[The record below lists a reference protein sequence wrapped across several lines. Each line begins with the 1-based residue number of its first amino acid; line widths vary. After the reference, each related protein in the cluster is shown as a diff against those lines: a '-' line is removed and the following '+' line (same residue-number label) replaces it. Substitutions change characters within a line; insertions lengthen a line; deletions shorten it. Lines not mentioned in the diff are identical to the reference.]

1 MKANMYNDLN
11 PKYMELYSRNPPKI
25 APSIFDESATA
36 TDADFFNSEENANPE
51 KNSGRVNIIVI
62 NIWLLCRG
70 KTSDFTK
77 VNNNPNSNDINR
89 PP

>member
-36 TDADFFNSEENANPE
+36 TDADFFNP
-51 KNSGRVNIIVI
+51 
-62 NIWLLCRG
+62 
-70 KTSDFTK
+70 
-77 VNNNPNSNDINR
+77 
-89 PP
+89 